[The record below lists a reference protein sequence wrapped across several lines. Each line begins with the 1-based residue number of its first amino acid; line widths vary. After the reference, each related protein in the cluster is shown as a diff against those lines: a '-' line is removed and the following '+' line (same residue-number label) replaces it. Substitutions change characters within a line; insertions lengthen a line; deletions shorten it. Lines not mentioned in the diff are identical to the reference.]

1 MGHEVFRSMVSW
13 ATKYFLKNLPSD
25 WKSPNI
31 TPIYKK
37 DDKSDPENYHPVS
50 STSVLC
56 KIMELVIEHHLRK
69 YLKDKNIILNKQ
81 YGFLLGRS
89 TVLH

>member
-1 MGHEVFRSMVSW
+1 MKYFLKKLMGHEVFRSMVSW

-50 STSVLC
+50 
-56 KIMELVIEHHLRK
+56 
-69 YLKDKNIILNKQ
+69 
-81 YGFLLGRS
+81 
-89 TVLH
+89 

>member
-1 MGHEVFRSMVSW
+1 MILESYHQIG
-13 ATKYFLKNLPSD
+13 
-25 WKSPNI
+25 KSANI

-56 KIMELVIEHHLRK
+56 KIMESFIKDHLWK

-81 YGFLLGRS
+81 YGFLRGRS
-89 TVLH
+89 TVLQLLSGLYQGT